1 MEIVQNFLERTH
13 ILVGDEGLQKLN
25 NANVL
30 VAGLGGVGS
39 YVVEALARAGIGS
52 LTIID
57 NDTVNLSNINRQLPA
72 LNSTIGK
79 LKTVVIENRI
89 KDINP
94 DCNVTVANDFLRT
107 ENIEIYLQAQQ
118 YDYVADCIDSLN
130 SKVGLVETA
139 YNLQLNVISSMGAG
153 GKLDAAKIEVTDL
166 FKTHECPLAKM
177 MRSRL
182 RRRGIKK
189 GIKAVFSS
197 EIPQRPLPPE
207 PTDSGRA
214 RSVVGSISFIPSIF
228 GLTMAGVIIN
238 DILNADNK

>member
-1 MEIVQNFLERTH
+1 MQNFLERTH
-13 ILVGDEGLQKLN
+13 ILVGGDGLERLN
-25 NANVL
+25 QANVL

-39 YVVEALARAGIGS
+39 YVVEALARAGIGK

-79 LKTVVIENRI
+79 PKTTVIEHRI

-94 DCNVTVANDFLRT
+94 NCELTVINDFLRS
-107 ENIEIYLQAQQ
+107 ENINDYLQAQQ
-118 YDYVADCIDSLN
+118 YDYIADCIDSLN

-139 YNLQLNVISSMGAG
+139 FNLNLNVISSMGAG
-153 GKLDAAKIEVTDL
+153 GKLDPTRIEVTDL

-207 PTDSGRA
+207 PTDTGRP

-228 GLTMAGVIIN
+228 GLMMAGVIIN
-238 DILNADNK
+238 DILKAE

>member
-79 LKTVVIENRI
+79 LKTVVIEN
-89 KDINP
+89 
-94 DCNVTVANDFLRT
+94 T
-107 ENIEIYLQAQQ
+107 
-118 YDYVADCIDSLN
+118 
-130 SKVGLVETA
+130 
-139 YNLQLNVISSMGAG
+139 
-153 GKLDAAKIEVTDL
+153 
-166 FKTHECPLAKM
+166 
-177 MRSRL
+177 
-182 RRRGIKK
+182 
-189 GIKAVFSS
+189 
-197 EIPQRPLPPE
+197 
-207 PTDSGRA
+207 
-214 RSVVGSISFIPSIF
+214 SI
-228 GLTMAGVIIN
+228 L
-238 DILNADNK
+238 

>member
-1 MEIVQNFLERTH
+1 MTAFLERTH
-13 ILVGDEGLQKLN
+13 ILVGDEGLEKLKQ
-25 NANVL
+25 ANVF

-39 YVVEALARAGIGS
+39 YVVEALARSGIS
-52 LTIID
+52 KLTIVD
-57 NDTVNLSNINRQLPA
+57 NDTVNQSNINRQLPA

-79 LKTVVIENRI
+79 PKTRVIEHRV

-94 DCNVTVANDFLRT
+94 DCQLTVIENFLRS
-107 ENIEIYLQAQQ
+107 ENIDDYLLGQK
-118 YDYVADCIDSLN
+118 YDYIADCIDSLN
-130 SKVGLVETA
+130 SKVGLVEAA
-139 YNLQLNVISSMGAG
+139 YNHGLNIISSMGAG
-153 GKLDAAKIEVTDL
+153 GKLDPTRIEVTDL

-207 PTDSGRA
+207 PTDSGRP

-238 DILNADNK
+238 DILNAE